1 MLVPAILFK
10 SEIED
15 GFRKMFYTNDM
26 FFVDG
31 GLDQWIP
38 DISEKM
44 DEGWFQYA
52 IVDREKVIGYL
63 GYYVNYYTSNVY
75 KFGLISF
82 EKGNPLIGKDLFEKM
97 EELVSRF
104 HRVEWYMIG
113 GNPVERS
120 YDKFCERHNGTKH
133 VLKDAVKDAEGN
145 YRDSIIYEIVATK

>member
-10 SEIED
+10 SEIEN
-15 GFRKMFYTNDM
+15 GFKKLFYTNDM
-26 FFVDG
+26 FFVNSN
-31 GLDQWIP
+31 LDQWIP
-38 DISEKM
+38 DIAENM
-44 DEGWFQYA
+44 NEGWFQYA
-52 IVDREKVIGYL
+52 IVDGEKVIGYL

-75 KFGLISF
+75 NFGLISF

-104 HRVEWYMIG
+104 HRIEWRMVG

-145 YRDSIIYEIVATK
+145 YRDSIIYEIVTTK